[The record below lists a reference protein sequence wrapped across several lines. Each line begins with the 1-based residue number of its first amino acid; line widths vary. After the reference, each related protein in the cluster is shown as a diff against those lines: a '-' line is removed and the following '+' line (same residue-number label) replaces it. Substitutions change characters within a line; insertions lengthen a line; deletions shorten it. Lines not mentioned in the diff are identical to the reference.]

1 MGVQTGIDFVYF
13 SRISDNMYLFIT
25 NQTSPKLLGTFT
37 TSVKIHEILNPDTDT
52 DSHRFVNLVF
62 CASICEFSWIKVF
75 GELGPTKGNIQ
86 RRATHVH
93 TGLDSMKISY
103 RQLYL
108 HLSNW
113 VQFAE
118 QEHQLRINSM
128 ATSFFHFIV
137 LLAEVTSMS
146 VTGNVLHVFR

>member
-62 CASICEFSWIKVF
+62 CASIYEFS
-75 GELGPTKGNIQ
+75 
-86 RRATHVH
+86 
-93 TGLDSMKISY
+93 
-103 RQLYL
+103 
-108 HLSNW
+108 
-113 VQFAE
+113 
-118 QEHQLRINSM
+118 
-128 ATSFFHFIV
+128 
-137 LLAEVTSMS
+137 
-146 VTGNVLHVFR
+146 